1 MILIVLSAAPA
12 LSAEV
17 EQASRGH
24 QRCPGFFFNS
34 TTLLALASIASRRS

>member
-24 QRCPGFFFNS
+24 QRWPGFFNS